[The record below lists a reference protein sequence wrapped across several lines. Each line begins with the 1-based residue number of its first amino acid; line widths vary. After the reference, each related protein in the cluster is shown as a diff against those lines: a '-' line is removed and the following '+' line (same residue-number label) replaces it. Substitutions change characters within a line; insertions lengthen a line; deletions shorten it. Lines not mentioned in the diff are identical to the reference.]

1 MKTLF
6 KKQFQ
11 NIGINYKAKSSNK
24 IHLSFFSF
32 FFFLFSFS
40 QETEKDST
48 KVTQLKEVVLSSVR
62 AKEKDP
68 ITFTNVSKEE
78 IAKRNLGQ
86 DIPVLLNYQPSVVTT
101 TDAGNGIGYTYMR
114 VRGSD
119 GSRINVTLNG
129 VPFNDSESHGT
140 FFVNLPDFASSIES
154 AQLQRG
160 VGTSTNGAGAF
171 GASLNVE
178 TKSYQEKAHAEI
190 ANSVGSFGTRKHT
203 LSFGS
208 GLHNNFEINGRLSQ
222 IASDGYID
230 RASTNMLGYFFNAN
244 YVKENTLIKF
254 IAFGGK
260 EKTYQ
265 AWNGIDQA
273 PLDILGLDSN
283 MLANNPTYNVIGIQ
297 TDDNGNIEGFYDNE
311 TDNYWQNHFQLH
323 WSEKWNS
330 KWSSNVA
337 LHYTIGK
344 GFFEQYVDD
353 YYYSNVLFEDDA
365 KLSFLGLQPLN
376 VNGQI
381 ITSMDYV
388 RRRWLDNDFFGT
400 TFALNYNSQKTD
412 FQIGGAANRY
422 LGKHYGEVISSQYQ
436 ISENYRYYDNF
447 GNKDDVNV
455 YGKISHEVL
464 DKLNVFADMQYR
476 MVFYKAD
483 SYRFDDVND
492 IFRFFNPK
500 VGLNYQLNPANMFYG
515 YFGIANKEPR
525 RDDYENEDA
534 KPKAERLND
543 FELGWKYNTKKIKVN
558 TNAFY
563 MDYTNQLVLTGAL
576 NDVGAPVFTNSGK
589 SYRVGLEIDAQIQL
603 IEKLFF
609 QPNVTVSQNKNK
621 DFFFQR
627 DGELQN
633 LGDTNIAFSPNVIAG
648 GSITFLPLEGL
659 QVSLLSK
666 YVGKQY
672 MGNIDAEKSVLDPY
686 FINDFNVN
694 YEWKI
699 NRGIKS
705 IVFSG
710 LVNNIF
716 DVKYISNGYFYTY
729 DDDFSNPPAITT
741 IEGAGFYPQA
751 GINFLAGM
759 TVKF

>member
-6 KKQFQ
+6 TKNTKFKVQSTKTF
-11 NIGINYKAKSSNK
+11 I
-24 IHLSFFSF
+24 LFSLF
-32 FFFLFSFS
+32 YSLFSFS
-40 QETEKDST
+40 QEIEKDSIKIT
-48 KVTQLKEVVLSSVR
+48 KLKEVVLSSVR
-62 AKEKDP
+62 AKDKNP
-68 ITFTNVSKEE
+68 ITFTNISKEE

-171 GASLNVE
+171 GASLNME
-178 TKSYQEKAHAEI
+178 TKSYQEKSHAEI

-203 LSFGS
+203 LSFGT

-230 RASTNMLGYFFNAN
+230 RASTNMFGYFLNAN

-265 AWNGIDQA
+265 SWY
-273 PLDILGLDSN
+273 GLEDEEKLEN
-283 MLANNPTYNVIGIQ
+283 DRTYNVAGIYY
-297 TDDNGNIEGFYDNE
+297 DENGNIQFYDNE

-330 KWSSNVA
+330 KWNSNVS
-337 LHYTIGK
+337 LHYTLGK
-344 GFFEQYVDD
+344 GFFEQYK
-353 YYYSNVLFEDDA
+353 EDETLAEYNLPD
-365 KLSFLGLQPLN
+365 F
-376 VNGQI
+376 NGN
-381 ITSMDYV
+381 SVSDLV
-388 RRRWLDNDFFGT
+388 RRRWLDNDFLGA
-400 TFALNYNSQKTD
+400 TFTLNYDSQKTD

-422 LGKHYGEVISSQYQ
+422 LGKHYGEVIKTQFY
-436 ISENYRYYDNF
+436 IPNANRYYDNF

-455 YGKISHEVL
+455 YSKVSHEII
-464 DKLNVFADMQYR
+464 DKLSVFADLQYR

-483 SYRFDDVND
+483 SFRFDDVND
-492 IFRFFNPK
+492 TFRFFNPK
-500 VGLNYQLNPANMFYG
+500 VGLNYQLNGTNMFYG

-525 RDDYENEDA
+525 RDDYENENS
-534 KPKAERLND
+534 KPKSERLND
-543 FELGWKYNTKKIKVN
+543 FELGWKYNTTNIKIN

-563 MDYTNQLVLTGAL
+563 MDYKNQLVLTGAL

-589 SYRVGLEIDAQIQL
+589 SFRYGIEIDAQIKV
-603 IEKLFF
+603 IDKLYF

-621 DFFFQR
+621 DFYFQR

-633 LGDTNIAFSPNVIAG
+633 LGDTNIAFSPNLIAG
-648 GSITFLPLEGL
+648 GNIAFLPLKGL
-659 QVSLLSK
+659 QISLLSK

-672 MGNIDAEKSVLDPY
+672 MGNIDSEKSVLEAY
-686 FINDFNVN
+686 FINDLNVN
-694 YEWKI
+694 YEWGI
-699 NRGIKS
+699 NKGIKS

-710 LVNNIF
+710 LINNIF
-716 DVKYISNGYFYTY
+716 NVEYESNGYFYTY

-741 IEGAGFYPQA
+741 VEGAGFYPQA
-751 GINFLAGM
+751 GTNFLVGM